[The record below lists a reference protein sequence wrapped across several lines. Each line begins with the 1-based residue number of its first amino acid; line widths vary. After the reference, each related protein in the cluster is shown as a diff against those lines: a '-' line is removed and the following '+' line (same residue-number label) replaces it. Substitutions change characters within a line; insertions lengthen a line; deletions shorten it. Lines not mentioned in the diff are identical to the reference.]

1 MSIVRTDTC
10 QKDAPFVPQQ
20 NLFNLE
26 REVRVAFRAMNDDK
40 WIADGLRHG
49 FATYFR
55 ALKKSDQ
62 ETAWYMGNSVQ
73 MVKKHYA
80 KSIPLSE
87 LDNFWHMTPA
97 VVLASPLSGNG

>member
-1 MSIVRTDTC
+1 VSIVRTDTC

-55 ALKKSDQ
+55 ALK
-62 ETAWYMGNSVQ
+62 
-73 MVKKHYA
+73 HYA